1 MKVLILAEYYPR
13 AGDPARGIWAHR
25 QALAARAAG
34 AEVRVLVLHRPLP
47 PLATARTRDAH
58 AALEVIRQP
67 RRAELDG
74 LRVEYLRYFSPPRP
88 WSYDHWGAWAA
99 PLLRRR
105 LNRLRH
111 EFGFELVHAHY
122 AIPAGDAVRRA
133 CPATPLLISVHGH
146 DVRGS
151 ARERPNVRTAL
162 GHAGLV
168 LANSAGT
175 ARLCGAHGARR
186 TRVVHL
192 GAPVAAEP
200 RQPPSSPGLISV
212 GDLVERKRHR
222 DVISALGLLRER
234 HPQLRYVIVG
244 DGPERHRLRRQATE
258 LNLLDRVEFR
268 GALPHEP
275 AVAALGDASLMVL
288 PSVDEAFGVAY
299 IEAMGTGVPA
309 IGCEGEDGP
318 EEIAAAGEGITL
330 VAPRDPRALAQQIE
344 ALLEDRGRLAALGH
358 SARETVAGSFTW
370 ERCGQQTVAA
380 YRDLL
385 ESARA
390 R

>member
-1 MKVLILAEYYPR
+1 
-13 AGDPARGIWAHR
+13 
-25 QALAARAAG
+25 
-34 AEVRVLVLHRPLP
+34 
-47 PLATARTRDAH
+47 
-58 AALEVIRQP
+58 
-67 RRAELDG
+67 
-74 LRVEYLRYFSPPRP
+74 
-88 WSYDHWGAWAA
+88 
-99 PLLRRR
+99 
-105 LNRLRH
+105 
-111 EFGFELVHAHY
+111 
-122 AIPAGDAVRRA
+122 
-133 CPATPLLISVHGH
+133 
-146 DVRGS
+146 
-151 ARERPNVRTAL
+151 
-162 GHAGLV
+162 
-168 LANSAGT
+168 
-175 ARLCGAHGARR
+175 
-186 TRVVHL
+186 
-192 GAPVAAEP
+192 
-200 RQPPSSPGLISV
+200 
-212 GDLVERKRHR
+212 VERKRHR